1 MTTFARFKRW
11 APAFAGVTLF
21 FPSGFVHAESAEQAL
36 QKFVDNVQ
44 TFSAGFE
51 QVQKDEKGAVLQKNS
66 GRMALLRPGKF
77 RWAYE
82 KPYEQLMVCDGQTI
96 WLYDPDLKQV
106 TIREARDALAGTP
119 AELLSQR
126 STLKSQFTITDAGK
140 VGDARVVRLIPKS
153 TAGDFQSIEL
163 TLKNGV
169 PQHMQFHD
177 QLGNITSVSFN
188 GIQTNR
194 LLDTAQFN
202 FTPPEGVELVQA
214 ESSISTRPIV
224 K

>member
-1 MTTFARFKRW
+1 MRSILAVL
-11 APAFAGVTLF
+11 ALLLPVCAL
-21 FPSGFVHAESAEQAL
+21 AESAEQAL
-36 QKFVDNVQ
+36 QKFVDSVQ
-44 TFSAGFE
+44 TFSASFE

-66 GRMALLRPGKF
+66 GRMALSRPGKF

-106 TIREARDALAGTP
+106 TVREARDALAGTP

-126 STLKSQFTITDAGK
+126 ATLKSQFTIKDAGSE
-140 VGDARVVRLIPKS
+140 GAARVVRLIPKS

-163 TLKNGV
+163 ALKDGV
-169 PQHMQFHD
+169 PQRMQFHD
-177 QLGNITSVSFN
+177 QLGNITNVTFG
-188 GIQTNR
+188 GISTNAS
-194 LLDTAQFN
+194 LNPAQFS
-202 FTPPEGVELVQA
+202 FTPPEGVELVRA
-214 ESSISTRPIV
+214 EPSITTRPIV